1 MRQICRYGL
10 CILIVLGIACGVASS
25 QEEWMPDPNLR
36 QAVRERLNLSQ
47 NTPLT
52 ILHLERLY
60 DLVVLESDIEDLQ
73 GLEHA
78 VNLHFLHVSNS
89 RIADLTPLAELFSLE
104 TLKLYRNNI
113 SDIAP
118 LAGLT
123 SLQELGLE
131 SNNISDITP
140 LSKLTTIK
148 HLRLHNNQI
157 TDLTP
162 LANLTNLEE
171 LSIAGN
177 PITDFSPLAKFSHFA
192 HLIPTV
198 IEIPDPTLE
207 RVIREK
213 LGLPAEIPL
222 TDVEMQRLWDL
233 VVLKS
238 NIANLEGLEHAANL
252 RFLHL
257 SSSRIVDLTPLTNL
271 VSLEVLRLYD
281 NKISDITPLANL
293 RKLKELNLS
302 GNQIIDF
309 TPLLGLRNLELLH
322 VQSNLGDVTPLLTLN
337 LAGFQVCDV
346 EGSPIVPRIENR
358 DYPSVFAAWAN
369 IINLPMLS
377 ESERLARHDLY
388 FCCPMFGL
396 SFVETEE
403 GIKLV
408 GNIKEAMQ
416 QRRELQ
422 AQNPNMVLL
431 AAVRYFSGVNGN
443 DYPED
448 WPLWLRDEN
457 GNRVTEA
464 GWGESL
470 LDFTLLETQEWTIGQ
485 AVAVSKCGLFD
496 GIFLDHW
503 SEHPRL
509 SGYRSL
515 EEEHIARDRILQGIR
530 AEIDD
535 DFLIMVNTNR
545 EKIPKWA
552 TYVNGTFMETLPSI
566 STDLNIFQGRG
577 YTYAD
582 LFQIESTLFWS
593 EENMREPRINGLE
606 GWGLIEKLP
615 DSPEN
620 QKWMRLFTTMSLTH
634 SDGYVLY
641 TIGSGSRQH
650 EHPWNNEFL
659 AQTYGHAN
667 QVPHVHDHDHYWYD
681 FWDADLGQPIGEKAQ
696 LYENRDGLFIREF
709 TNGWAVYNRSGK
721 PQEIQLPDQATGVAS
736 GLQNTIHIIPDL
748 DGEIYLKRT
757 TDRHDV
763 NGDGTVNILDLVA
776 VANGF
781 GKDTPD
787 VNGDGVVNVLDLV
800 AVANAFGQ

>member
-1 MRQICRYGL
+1 MNRFIHCLYFFIGVYL
-10 CILIVLGIACGVASS
+10 VCGVASA
-25 QEEWMPDPNLR
+25 QEDWMPDANLR
-36 QAVRERLNLSQ
+36 QAVREKLNLPK

-52 ILHLERLY
+52 TLHLERLY
-60 DLVVLESDIEDLQ
+60 DLVILESGIADLQ

-78 VNLHFLHVSNS
+78 VNFHFLHLSNS
-89 RIADLTPLAELFSLE
+89 RIANLTPLAELRSLK
-104 TLKLYRNNI
+104 TLKLY
-113 SDIAP
+113 
-118 LAGLT
+118 
-123 SLQELGLE
+123 

-140 LSKLTTIK
+140 LARLISLQELALEGNKISDITPLSNLIALK
-148 HLRLHNNQI
+148 HLHLHNNQI

-177 PITDFSPLAKFSHFA
+177 PITDFSPLANFPHFV
-192 HLIPTV
+192 HLVPIF
-198 IEIPDPTLE
+198 IKIPDPILE
-207 RVIREK
+207 RAIREK
-213 LGLPAEIPL
+213 LGLPVEIPL

-233 VVLKS
+233 VVLES
-238 NIANLEGLEHAANL
+238 DIANLEGLEHAANL

-257 SSSRIVDLTPLTNL
+257 SHSRIVDLTPLTNL
-271 VSLEVLRLYD
+271 VSLEVLKLYD
-281 NKISDITPLANL
+281 NGISDITPLANL

-302 GNQIIDF
+302 GNQITDF
-309 TPLLGLRNLELLH
+309 TPLLGLRNLEVLH
-322 VQSNLGDVTPLLTLN
+322 VQNNLGDVTPLLTLN
-337 LAGFQVCDV
+337 LAGSQVCDV
-346 EGSPIVPRIENR
+346 EGSPIAPRIANR

-396 SFVETEE
+396 SFVETKE

-408 GNIKEAMQ
+408 GDIEGAME
-416 QRRELQ
+416 QRRKLQ

-448 WPLWLRDEN
+448 WPIWLRDEN

-485 AVAVSKCGLFD
+485 VVAVSKCGLFD

-515 EEEHIARDRILQGIR
+515 EEEHTARDKILQGIR
-530 AEIDD
+530 AEVDD

-552 TYVNGTFMETLPSI
+552 AYVNGTFMETLPSI

-577 YTYAD
+577 YTYTD
-582 LFQIESTLFWS
+582 LFQIESTLLWS
-593 EENMREPRINGLE
+593 EGNMREPRINGLE

-650 EHPWNNEFL
+650 EHPWDNEFL

-696 LYENRDGLFIREF
+696 LYENRGGLFIREF

-721 PQEIQLPDQATGVAS
+721 AQEIRLPEQATGVES
-736 GLQNTIHIIPDL
+736 GLQNTTHTVPDL
-748 DGEIYLKRT
+748 DGEIYLKST

-763 NGDGTVNILDLVA
+763 NGDGIVNILDLVA

-787 VNGDGVVNVLDLV
+787 VNGDGTVNILDLV